1 MKLQKLLILAIIIL
15 SLIPAY
21 YINRWML
28 NWIQPRRSFLQFLL
42 YMLLS
47 FALIF
52 LYTFLLVMIISA
64 VFPQA
69 KV

>member
-1 MKLQKLLILAIIIL
+1 MNL
-15 SLIPAY
+15 
-21 YINRWML
+21 
-28 NWIQPRRSFLQFLL
+28 IQPRRSFLQFLL

-69 KV
+69 KG